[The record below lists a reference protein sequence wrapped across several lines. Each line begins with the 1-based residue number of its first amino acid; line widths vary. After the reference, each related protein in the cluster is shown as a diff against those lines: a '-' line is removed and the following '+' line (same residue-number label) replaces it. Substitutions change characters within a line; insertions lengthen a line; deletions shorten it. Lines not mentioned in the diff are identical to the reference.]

1 MSAKT
6 IRCPFI
12 WHEGHW
18 YVIAGWHKSMKAGIE
33 LRLRLLNRRESQLV
47 ESYLVNFS
55 AEAWAVIAAK
65 DQRRTASTSR

>member
-1 MSAKT
+1 MPPKT

-12 WHEGHW
+12 RHERRW
-18 YVIAGWHKSMKAGIE
+18 YIIAGWHKNMPADRP
-33 LRLRLLNRRESQLV
+33 LRLRPLGQRESRIV
-47 ESYLVNFS
+47 DDYVTNFA

>member
-1 MSAKT
+1 MNAMT

-12 WHEGHW
+12 RHECRW
-18 YVIAGWHKSMKAGIE
+18 YVIVGWCKTMKAGAP
-33 LRLRLLNRRESQLV
+33 LRLRPLNRRESQLV
-47 ESYLVNFS
+47 ERYVENFS